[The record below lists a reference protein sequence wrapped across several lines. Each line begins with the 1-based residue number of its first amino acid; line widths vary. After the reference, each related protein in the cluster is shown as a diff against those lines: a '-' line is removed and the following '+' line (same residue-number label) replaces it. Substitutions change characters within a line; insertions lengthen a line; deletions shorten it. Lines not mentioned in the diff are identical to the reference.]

1 MKSPKLVVM
10 SSLVVALL
18 AAHFVTSNLM
28 ADDQARAR
36 YQGAGFVV
44 EQLSED
50 RYSVEAEQASLAE
63 LLKQVARLS
72 GVPIEVEAGLDK
84 KVTRSLKDVSLAD
97 LLQNLSES
105 HALTFEKNQA
115 GDHLVS
121 ASVTSQAEQP
131 AVAAAA
137 ADQPLSAAE
146 ADFLRQRH
154 IAHNVTTSLKPLR
167 ARGASSILLNN
178 AIIDSSRA
186 QAKRVDLPIP
196 AAWQARSDSEN
207 FIVQFSGIIQDAD
220 KQALAEAG
228 ATILH
233 YVPNHAFAV
242 RMDAAARATVQAMD
256 RVQLVEAFHPY
267 FKLDADL
274 LTEAAGQP
282 NDKAREALDLGQL
295 TLLTFQGA
303 DEAELA
309 AVPGVE
315 IIRKHAAG
323 QRSVLDI
330 KVQDADTLLAL
341 AHADAVQW
349 IETTASMKRMNDK
362 ANKRVRASAYKR
374 SYPGLDGSGV
384 IVNVNDSGVDFVNP
398 GFALDPSLP
407 TTTNANTRIRYY
419 GFKSGGFTSDGLP
432 GDNEGHGTHVAGSI
446 LGNGALSASVISA
459 PGSKGPPYATNQF
472 AGIAPG
478 AELVMLEDFNSYEH
492 DDMARTAYTNGARIS
507 NNSWGNSVY
516 SYGAMSAVWD
526 DLVRDADD
534 ITAGNQELITFF
546 AAGNDG
552 GGEDDG
558 TGGTAGT
565 VGQPGNAKNVITI
578 GAVEQA
584 RKADNIIGVF
594 FGDTAWNSVEKTDS
608 DWQLSHFSSRG
619 PVTPTDTRVKPDV
632 VAPGSYVLS
641 VQSHE
646 VLTDEFLG
654 PGYVYDYRYRN
665 VNSGTNFAF
674 FSGTSMATPV
684 AAGSA
689 ALIYQSY
696 TNRFNKAP
704 SPAMMK
710 AMMVAGARM
719 LNTILYRYSP
729 FGDEPSLVDQGWGLI
744 DVKRAVDGLPITSG
758 DTNSILLIDQ
768 DESVSTSETKSYSVT
783 VPANQGGLRIVLAW
797 TDPAGNPVNSKQ
809 LVNDLDLYVDGPGGS
824 GYLGN
829 FFSSDGVNSY
839 LIAPFTEAYADFY
852 GDAFNNVEVINIPN
866 LAAGT
871 YSIKVTGFDIP
882 QGPQNYALVV
892 MKGMGYEGFTMGSA
906 PDMALDSN
914 GYPVVAY
921 SYDSSLG
928 EGFSNLTRQIF
939 VKRWKGQLGDV
950 DDLGQ
955 WRRMEDQ
962 WYSINNSMESGLG
975 ISRTLENSVD
985 PSIAVSGDKIY
996 VAWRERPQNIGGTNI
1011 SHVFLKYYDGTN
1023 WTELANSAQGSG
1035 IDGSVSFDAFS
1046 PQVAVMGDGHP
1057 VVTWLQYNSATY
1069 INVRAAKWNG
1079 SSWVGL
1085 GPSLTTNGIPMTF
1098 PAIVN
1103 NEAEYLSM
1111 AVNHLGNPVV
1121 AWHENPAGAA
1131 KSTISVRRWTGATW
1145 ESLNYSNTLFYIDFP
1160 KIAANPVNGDLY
1172 LTWRQQVTGVS
1183 AYHPHQIFAAQRT
1196 GASWTEMGGS
1206 FTTPGISSAL
1216 VSSVI
1221 SYPYGPDIAVR
1232 GSNVM
1237 VSWRAG
1243 NTNGNSVFV
1252 RQWKPGQSSWTTVYG
1267 AGDLPGV
1274 DTWSEKAFNPVLL
1287 MDGTSLPFV
1296 TFDAS
1301 LGSSTGQSIVA
1312 TYTVVADRDAPDFD
1326 GLFSAQGST
1335 NNNVVLNWFP
1345 ATDLSTTVVYQIYR
1359 STTSNSC
1366 SSAALACDA
1375 TNVFGNL
1382 IATVTNVTSYTNL
1395 NLTPGYTWCYG
1406 VRARDTNGF
1415 VDVNTVTRRAG
1426 PVGGAGDS
1434 DNDCLSNLVELA
1446 VGTAPCDP
1454 DSDDDGMNDGW
1465 EWFYSTNNVAHTN
1478 VLAMDPLDNGIIN
1491 LRNGDP
1497 GLIDQLPS
1505 SDLDEDGASN
1515 VEEYQWYVAY
1525 TSQCVNAT
1533 TNLISPD
1540 PTRADSD
1547 GDGLADGWEMI
1558 YGLNPVV
1565 SNNVNVDT
1573 DCDGLNLLQEFLRG
1587 TDPGNPD
1594 TDRDGLFDGSWS
1606 ATNCLGA
1613 VSNLFEG
1620 NYGSDPLL
1628 PDTDFDGLDD
1638 GVEAGLGFSPIGAAS
1653 VVSFLTDGD
1662 LFQLGWTNNEITN
1675 STAILLRETFETSS
1689 RNAWTTN
1696 APNGA
1701 MPFNFWHLSTAEP
1714 GVVTTNGVSYFN
1726 ARSTNTA
1733 FRMAND
1739 PSTTNVL
1746 ATYDI
1751 GGGIQSLIQCAL
1763 LSPRFDATNQSALFI
1778 QWNEYYETEPNAD
1791 FVTVQARGGS
1801 NQNWF
1806 SISSVISGSSL
1817 NTNPVSGFVTNDW
1830 IHRRADLSR
1839 FAGQSNV
1846 QVRFLFSAQNSINNN
1861 YKGWWVD
1868 DVAVFGTRTV
1878 SGWVRDN
1885 NGRALE
1891 GATVYVIG
1899 KGGVKKV
1906 LEGQIT
1912 MPPGV
1917 VIAEGQTAQD
1927 GSFSIKDVFP
1937 GQVLLKASAPGYAAE
1952 FYNGLLFT
1960 GTYAF
1965 GAGLHPGVADSD
1977 LVGTGAYVNVVST
1990 NFIQAFFELERGLG
2004 RAYLGVAMDKT
2015 AGARH
2020 PVYVDQQLATIW
2032 NGSNTTALA
2041 SNIAYLTH
2049 TNLNQLSNLHPDWET
2064 NAVAPRMLS
2073 ELAPGAHW
2081 LQVATNFTPVLPVFP
2096 LREGEKFLVDFSTN
2110 GASGSLR
2117 IEAED
2122 GGSYPI
2128 WMDGRI
2134 IGNTPLRRFA
2144 AVGPHKVSIVSTNF
2158 ARVAL
2163 KTVVVQP
2170 GALNKVLFSTSD
2182 LTGIKGATLVRAQD
2196 VFGNALSNAMVYLNG
2211 SLYSTNLL
2219 TPTLITNLLAGDH
2232 YVQVRMPGFRNSDHR
2247 PVRILSAATNVSVF
2261 TLADSDEDFDRVGD
2275 RTEILGYTNRFLYSR
2290 SDDPDSDGLNNLF
2303 EFEVFRQVGI
2313 RLNSFDPDSDDDGM
2327 SDGAEVGYDGLVDR
2341 VAISTIAEAA
2351 VQGTNTL
2358 RSYFLGQYLGGV
2370 DNFGNGGITVA
2381 SIDCD
2386 RFEANSLG
2394 HSNDVMPSKNQALTV
2409 FKTIPQFGAPYAVS
2423 VGHFKGSVILGDTRP
2438 DVQDTDGDSLWDGFE
2453 YAYGYINNILN
2464 PGTSNRI
2471 MDPLECND
2479 PNADPDADGLSN
2491 YEEFLGPDRAA
2502 TTNLDWTDPTDA
2514 DSDNDGMPDG
2524 WEYFYGLNPSS
2535 GADKYQDLDGDGLV
2549 NLGEFNLGSN
2559 PRLYDTDGDGLPD
2572 GQEAIFGTDPQDVD
2586 TDNDGLIDGREAWDK
2601 NLDGMA
2607 DGGFFPN
2614 WYPGADMDNDGYVD
2628 GPTDWDTD
2636 GDGMPDGWEVFD
2648 SFGRLRP
2655 VALDPNDASDADED
2669 YDGDGLSNLQEYLV
2683 QDALFGNHP
2692 SEFSSNPAYLSVIW
2706 DYAPDPFNPDSD
2718 GDGMPDGWEV
2728 AHGLHPMD
2736 PIPDFHGSGETNIN
2750 RYCDTYELCRDG
2762 DTDGDGLWNYR
2773 EYSVRFKL
2781 DAAATTYGI
2790 LDSSTHPWK
2799 SDTDLDGLGD
2809 GEEDRSFAGNPILQD
2824 SDGDRLMDGTDV
2836 EGRFGEVWSTT
2847 NTATTNH
2854 FDRALNDLWSLS
2866 IDPNTLQPTWTVV
2879 VPSNGPPEARWGAQA
2894 VYNPVL
2900 ERQLIPSKSFCPLG
2914 HPVGEIVEESTE
2926 VLMDNRQLIVMGGRD
2941 GVTRFSNA
2949 WQFNI
2954 ISNSW
2959 ILATNTSLLGELS
2972 EFGAAIVFGHDHSGS
2987 CDAHNPGPPGTGRPN
3002 VRPWMTLS
3010 TQSGLTTVVPF
3021 GPGGLRDLVSPNAWH
3036 GSEPQVPEA
3045 GVTNDISEDNLAY
3058 EDIAHRSFSR
3068 DYTMIIGGW
3077 KSDYTYPGG
3086 PAVFNSQD
3094 DTNSFAVTTGC
3105 DPFASPDLWI
3115 PVIPAIPPAGIKSFA
3130 MAYAYRGLAGVVG
3143 DANPLET
3150 GKVVVVFGGM
3160 SGNDV
3165 LRNTYEV
3172 RPVWRLVEEGGQP
3185 AAYPLSEIKTFTMS
3199 PSASPS
3205 ARWGAHMVYDPNLR
3219 VVVLFGGY
3227 DVNHRPLSDLWVYD
3241 GVTWSEVLSF
3251 DSVERP
3257 QPRGGACFTYYG
3269 GFDYNRGW
3277 DDYSVSGYQG
3287 PVLFGGTDGKVYFD
3301 DLWTIQNLRSDVNGY
3316 AAEWTLLHPVGEERR
3331 VKPSPRAFAAMSWAQ
3346 NSVDEPIWP
3355 DTGTAGSMFM
3365 FGGRSG
3371 ALPTGLD
3378 TDFDLVQDGTEFEL
3392 GGITA
3397 GRDPSVNKLV
3407 ETNNLTETIPFAFL
3421 RMGPTRGNPRIAI
3434 ANFERADISPPGE
3447 SVQATLP
3454 DQTDR
3459 WYHQY
3464 SLEFPYDVKDEWQLG
3479 RPIPV
3484 AQGPNG
3490 APPYAYSGRWVFG
3503 TDLDGT
3509 YPDAAQMELLSPL
3522 MQLTIPPADST
3533 STNYTTRFNLV
3544 FHEWLDL
3551 ADSNDIVRVEMIRP
3565 VTGSEIAKRISNPG
3579 KPIITL
3585 VPNRSS
3591 EHNTTGSWRRV
3602 IVPIEVSANETNV
3615 YFKFFFRSDASGNAG
3630 GWYLDDVAVIQG
3642 GEINGTYT
3650 NGTNAQVVLLGTN
3663 YNGHIQDQ
3671 TTAYGSGG
3679 FQFGLLPAGNYML
3692 GTYGGVTNVVVGP
3705 DAPVVDLGTNDLPS
3719 VAWSLIGLPP
3729 TLVTWSAVPGFV
3741 YRVDYSIDFGATW
3754 YTLVTQPATMTT
3766 ESYNDLSGD
3775 PFRWYRVVLLG
3786 TP

>member
-1 MKSPKLVVM
+1 M

-18 AAHFVTSNLM
+18 AAHFVTSSLV

-36 YQGAGFVV
+36 YQGTGFVI
-44 EQLSED
+44 EQLSDD
-50 RYSVEAEQASLAE
+50 RYSVQADQASLAE

-72 GVPIEVEAGLDK
+72 GVPIEVDARLEQT
-84 KVTRSLKDVSLAD
+84 VTRTLRDVSLAD
-97 LLQNLSES
+97 LLEKLSES
-105 HALTFEKNQA
+105 HAMTFEKNQ
-115 GDHLVS
+115 GSYRLVG
-121 ASVTSQAEQP
+121 ASVTTQADTP
-131 AVAAAA
+131 AVAAKAEV
-137 ADQPLSAAE
+137 QPLSAEE

-154 IAHNVTTSLKPLR
+154 IVHNVASALKPLR
-167 ARGASSILLNN
+167 ARGASSVLLNN

-196 AAWQARSDSEN
+196 AAWQARPDSEN
-207 FIVQFSGIIQDAD
+207 FIVQFSGIIEDAD
-220 KQALAEAG
+220 KQALVEAG

-233 YVPNHAFAV
+233 YVPNRALAV
-242 RMDAAARATVQAMD
+242 RMDAATRDAVQALD

-282 NDKAREALDLGQL
+282 SDKAREALDRGQL

-303 DEAELA
+303 DVSALAE
-309 AVPGVE
+309 VPGVE

-323 QRSVLDI
+323 QRSVVDI
-330 KVQDADTLLAL
+330 KVQDAGTLLTL
-341 AHADAVQW
+341 AHDDAVQW
-349 IETTASMKRMNDK
+349 IETTASMKPMNDK
-362 ANKRVRASAYKR
+362 ANKRVRASAFKR

-419 GFKSGGFTSDGLP
+419 GFKTGGFTSDGLP

-459 PGSKGPPYATNQF
+459 PGSKGPPYGTNQF

-478 AELVMLEDFNSYEH
+478 AEMVMLEDFNSYEH

-534 ITAGNQELITFF
+534 TTAGNQELITFF

-608 DWQLSHFSSRG
+608 DWQISHFSSRG
-619 PVTPTDTRVKPDV
+619 PVTATDIRVKPDV

-729 FGDEPSLVDQGWGLI
+729 LGVEPSLVDQGWGLI

-768 DESVSTSETKSYSVT
+768 DESVSSSETKSYSVT

-892 MKGMGYEGFTMGSA
+892 MKGMGYEGFTMGSE

-928 EGFSNLTRQIF
+928 EGYSNLTRQIF

-962 WYSINNSMESGLG
+962 WYSINNSMETGLG

-985 PSIAVSGDKIY
+985 PSIAVNGDKIY

-1035 IDGSVSFDAFS
+1035 IDGAVSFDAFS

-1057 VVTWLQYNSATY
+1057 VVTWLQYNSASL

-1085 GPSLTTNGIPMTF
+1085 ATSYTTNGLPMSF
-1098 PAIVN
+1098 PAIAN
-1103 NEAEYLSM
+1103 NEAEDLSIT
-1111 AVNHLGNPVV
+1111 VNHLGNPVV

-1131 KSTISVRRWTGATW
+1131 KSTISVRRWTGAAW
-1145 ESLNYSNTLFYIDFP
+1145 EVINYSNTLFYIDSP

-1172 LTWRQQVTGVS
+1172 LTWRQQVSGVS

-1274 DTWSEKAFNPVLL
+1274 DTWSEKALNPVLL

-1366 SSAALACDA
+1366 SSAALACDS

-1382 IATVTNVTSYTNL
+1382 IATVTNVTTYTNL
-1395 NLTPGYTWCYG
+1395 NLTPGYTWCFG

-1465 EWFYSTNNVAHTN
+1465 EWFYSTNNLAHTN
-1478 VLAMDPLDNGIIN
+1478 SLAMDPLDNGIIN
-1491 LRNGDP
+1491 LRNGNP
-1497 GLIDQLPS
+1497 GLTNQLPS
-1505 SDLDEDGASN
+1505 ADLDGDGASN
-1515 VEEYQWYVAY
+1515 LEEYQWYVAY

-1533 TNLISPD
+1533 TNLVSPD
-1540 PTRADSD
+1540 PTRADTD
-1547 GDGLADGWEMI
+1547 GDSLADGWEMI

-1565 SNNVNVDT
+1565 SNNVNVDA
-1573 DCDGLNLLQEFLRG
+1573 DCDGLNLLQEFLQG
-1587 TDPGNPD
+1587 TDPNNPD
-1594 TDRDGLFDGSWS
+1594 TDRDGLYDGVWF

-1613 VSNLFEG
+1613 ASNLFEG
-1620 NYGSDPLL
+1620 TYGSHPLL

-1662 LFQLGWTNNEITN
+1662 LFQLGWTNSAITN
-1675 STAILLRETFETSS
+1675 SAAILLRENFETST

-1739 PSTTNVL
+1739 PSTTNVM

-1751 GGGIQSLIQCAL
+1751 GGGIQSLIQSAL
-1763 LSPRFDATNQSALFI
+1763 ISPRFDATNQSALFI

-1791 FVTVQARGGS
+1791 YVTVQARGGT

-1806 SISSVISGSSL
+1806 SISTVISGASL
-1817 NTNPVSGFVTNDW
+1817 NTNPVTGFVTNDW

-1846 QVRFLFSAQNSINNN
+1846 QVRFLFSAQNAINNN

-1868 DVAVFGTRTV
+1868 DVAVFGTRTI

-1899 KGGVKKV
+1899 RGGVKKV
-1906 LEGQIT
+1906 MEGQVT
-1912 MPPGV
+1912 LPPGV
-1917 VIAEGQTAQD
+1917 IIAEGQTGQN

-1937 GQVLLKASAPGYAAE
+1937 GQVFLKALAPGYAAE
-1952 FYNGLLFT
+1952 FYNGMLFT

-1965 GAGLHPGVADSD
+1965 GAGLHPGVADID

-1990 NFIQAFFELERGLG
+1990 NFNQAYFELERGLG
-2004 RAYLGVAMDKT
+2004 RAYLGLAMDKT

-2041 SNIAYLTH
+2041 APIPYLTQ
-2049 TNLNQLSNLHPDWET
+2049 TNLNQLLNLHPDWET
-2064 NAVAPRMLS
+2064 NAVVPRL
-2073 ELAPGAHW
+2073 LADYAPGAHW
-2081 LQVATNFTPVLPVFP
+2081 VQVATNFTPVLPVFP

-2110 GASGSLR
+2110 GASGSVR

-2134 IGNTPLRRFA
+2134 IGNTPLRRFV
-2144 AVGPHKVSIVSTNF
+2144 AVGPHKVSIASTNF

-2170 GALNKVLFSTSD
+2170 GALNRVLFSIGD
-2182 LTGIKGATLVRAQD
+2182 LTGVKGSTLVRAQD
-2196 VFGNALSNAMVYLNG
+2196 VFGNEITNALIYLNG
-2211 SLYSTNLL
+2211 SLYSTNLV
-2219 TPTLITNLLAGDH
+2219 TPTLITNLLTGDH
-2232 YVQVRMPGFRNSDHR
+2232 FVQLMAPGYRPSEHR
-2247 PVRILSAATNVSVF
+2247 PVRILSAASNVTIF
-2261 TLADSDEDFDRVGD
+2261 TLADSDHDFDRVGD
-2275 RTEILGYTNRFLYSR
+2275 RTEIVGYTNVYLYSR
-2290 SDDPDSDGLNNLF
+2290 SADPDADGLNNLF
-2303 EFEVFRQVGI
+2303 EYEVFRQVGI
-2313 RLNSFDPDSDDDGM
+2313 RLNSFDADSDDDGM

-2358 RSYFLGQYLGGV
+2358 RTYFVGQYLAGV
-2370 DNFGNGGITVA
+2370 DNFGNGGIAVA
-2381 SIDCD
+2381 SIECD

-2409 FKTIPQFGAPYAVS
+2409 FQTIPQFGAPYSIS

-2438 DVQDTDGDSLWDGFE
+2438 DVKDTDGDGMWDGFE
-2453 YAYGYINNILN
+2453 HTFAYINNILN

-2491 YEEFLGPDRAA
+2491 YEEFLGADRAA
-2502 TTNLDWTDPTDA
+2502 TTNLDWTDPTKA
-2514 DSDNDGMPDG
+2514 DSDGDGMPDG
-2524 WEYFYGLNPSS
+2524 WEYFYGLDPRNA
-2535 GADKYQDLDGDGLV
+2535 GDKYQDPDGDGLV

-2559 PRLYDTDGDGLPD
+2559 PRLADTDADGLQD
-2572 GQEAIFGTDPQDVD
+2572 GQEALFGTDPQDVD
-2586 TDNDGLIDGREAWDK
+2586 TDNDGLLDGREAWDK
-2601 NLDGMA
+2601 DLDGIA

-2636 GDGMPDGWEVFD
+2636 GDGMPDGWEVLD

-2655 VALDPNDASDADED
+2655 VALDPNDASDADD
-2669 YDGDGLSNLQEYLV
+2669 DNDGDGLSNLQEYLV
-2683 QDALFGNHP
+2683 QDALFGNP
-2692 SEFSSNPAYLSVIW
+2692 PTDFATGGAYSNVIW
-2706 DYAPDPFNPDSD
+2706 DYASDPFNADSD

-2728 AHGLHPMD
+2728 IHGLHPMD
-2736 PIPDFHGSGETNIN
+2736 PIPDFRTGGLGASTNLY
-2750 RYCDTYELCRDG
+2750 RYCAENVYELCSEG
-2762 DTDGDGLWNYR
+2762 DADGDGLANQR
-2773 EYSVRFKL
+2773 EFAVRYQLSGTASNNSIF
-2781 DAAATTYGI
+2781 DA
-2790 LDSSTHPWK
+2790 STHPWK
-2799 SDTDLDGLGD
+2799 PDTDLDGLGD
-2809 GEEDRSFAGNPILQD
+2809 GEEDRSFAGNPVVQD
-2824 SDGDRLMDGTDV
+2824 TDGDRLMDGTDV
-2836 EGRFGEVWSTT
+2836 AGRFGEVWSTT
-2847 NTATTNH
+2847 NTAVTNH
-2854 FDRALNDLWSLS
+2854 LDQALSDLWALEFSGT
-2866 IDPNTLQPTWTVV
+2866 DPIGRWRQVI
-2879 VPSNGPPEARWGAQA
+2879 PSNSPPQGRWAAQM
-2894 VYNPVL
+2894 VYNPVI
-2900 ERQLIPSKSFCPLG
+2900 ERQLVPRYGFCPFG
-2914 HPVGEIVEESTE
+2914 HPVGEIIGEAET
-2926 VLMDNRQLIVMGGRD
+2926 LMDNRKLIVLGGRD
-2941 GVTRFSNA
+2941 GVTRYSNV
-2949 WQFNI
+2949 WQYNVV
-2954 ISNSW
+2954 SNLW
-2959 ILATNTSLLGELS
+2959 VEATNAPSLLGEVS
-2972 EFGAAIVFGHDHSGS
+2972 EFGAAIMFGHDTVLGA
-2987 CDAHNPGPPGTGRPN
+2987 CRAYNPGAPGSGNPSW
-3002 VRPWMTLS
+3002 RPWMTHS
-3010 TQSGLTTVVPF
+3010 ADRGNSVSIGYGAGTLTDLDDPSIWHANIIP
-3021 GPGGLRDLVSPNAWH
+3021 GPPATPTDINIGGDQAS
-3036 GSEPQVPEA
+3036 
-3045 GVTNDISEDNLAY
+3045 Y
-3058 EDIAHRSFSR
+3058 ESIAHRSMST
-3068 DYTMIIGGW
+3068 DYTVLFGGW
-3077 KSDYTYPGG
+3077 TPLHKYQGGRTEFFKSE
-3086 PAVFNSQD
+3086 D
-3094 DTNSFAVTTGC
+3094 DTNSFQVATGC
-3105 DPFASPDLWI
+3105 IHF
-3115 PVIPAIPPAGIKSFA
+3115 
-3130 MAYAYRGLAGVVG
+3130 GVL
-3143 DANPLET
+3143 D
-3150 GKVVVVFGGM
+3150 
-3160 SGNDV
+3160 
-3165 LRNTYEV
+3165 
-3172 RPVWRLVEEGGQP
+3172 Q
-3185 AAYPLSEIKTFTMS
+3185 
-3199 PSASPS
+3199 
-3205 ARWGAHMVYDPNLR
+3205 WGA
-3219 VVVLFGGY
+3219 
-3227 DVNHRPLSDLWVYD
+3227 LS
-3241 GVTWSEVLSF
+3241 
-3251 DSVERP
+3251 
-3257 QPRGGACFTYYG
+3257 
-3269 GFDYNRGW
+3269 
-3277 DDYSVSGYQG
+3277 
-3287 PVLFGGTDGKVYFD
+3287 
-3301 DLWTIQNLRSDVNGY
+3301 
-3316 AAEWTLLHPVGEERR
+3316 
-3331 VKPSPRAFAAMSWAQ
+3331 
-3346 NSVDEPIWP
+3346 
-3355 DTGTAGSMFM
+3355 
-3365 FGGRSG
+3365 
-3371 ALPTGLD
+3371 
-3378 TDFDLVQDGTEFEL
+3378 
-3392 GGITA
+3392 
-3397 GRDPSVNKLV
+3397 
-3407 ETNNLTETIPFAFL
+3407 
-3421 RMGPTRGNPRIAI
+3421 
-3434 ANFERADISPPGE
+3434 
-3447 SVQATLP
+3447 
-3454 DQTDR
+3454 
-3459 WYHQY
+3459 
-3464 SLEFPYDVKDEWQLG
+3464 
-3479 RPIPV
+3479 
-3484 AQGPNG
+3484 
-3490 APPYAYSGRWVFG
+3490 
-3503 TDLDGT
+3503 
-3509 YPDAAQMELLSPL
+3509 
-3522 MQLTIPPADST
+3522 
-3533 STNYTTRFNLV
+3533 
-3544 FHEWLDL
+3544 
-3551 ADSNDIVRVEMIRP
+3551 
-3565 VTGSEIAKRISNPG
+3565 
-3579 KPIITL
+3579 
-3585 VPNRSS
+3585 
-3591 EHNTTGSWRRV
+3591 
-3602 IVPIEVSANETNV
+3602 
-3615 YFKFFFRSDASGNAG
+3615 
-3630 GWYLDDVAVIQG
+3630 
-3642 GEINGTYT
+3642 
-3650 NGTNAQVVLLGTN
+3650 
-3663 YNGHIQDQ
+3663 
-3671 TTAYGSGG
+3671 GSGG
-3679 FQFGLLPAGNYML
+3679 IIRQGGLRGAQARWSEIICHGLCVPWFG
-3692 GTYGGVTNVVVGP
+3692 
-3705 DAPVVDLGTNDLPS
+3705 
-3719 VAWSLIGLPP
+3719 
-3729 TLVTWSAVPGFV
+3729 
-3741 YRVDYSIDFGATW
+3741 
-3754 YTLVTQPATMTT
+3754 Q
-3766 ESYNDLSGD
+3766 
-3775 PFRWYRVVLLG
+3775 
-3786 TP
+3786 